1 MISLVLNLYKVIFFF
16 MGGGGKI
23 DNEDIFYILKFGVSG
38 KISFMVGVFSGLR
51 EFGNVLLVM
60 VFNL

>member
-1 MISLVLNLYKVIFFF
+1 

-38 KISFMVGVFSGLR
+38 KISFMVGV
-51 EFGNVLLVM
+51 LVGWESLGM
-60 VFNL
+60 FY